1 MSALEGIAHDCRC
14 PHPIDVCTRCS
25 QDYTEFFAAATNA
38 PGSRTT
44 TGLAVHQAGLSHFD
58 VIVTPHVGGLFFNEL
73 AAAFRLRKPVED
85 DAGALRI
92 LRLRTESQRKH
103 TAEELENIIAE
114 DELAEQIAAMKA
126 RCLNFVV
133 H

>member
-1 MSALEGIAHDCRC
+1 M
-14 PHPIDVCTRCS
+14 
-25 QDYTEFFAAATNA
+25 
-38 PGSRTT
+38 
-44 TGLAVHQAGLSHFD
+44 HQAGLSHFD